1 MILGILENKHENKLL
16 NANFVFSVMKNRMD
30 NSSEFLIIKWSSS
43 KIYTL
48 INNFKNLQPNVI
60 VRSKINNADDIGEV
74 IFAGNFWT

>member
-74 IFAGNFWT
+74 IFAGNF

>member
-1 MILGILENKHENKLL
+1 
-16 NANFVFSVMKNRMD
+16 MD
-30 NSSEFLIIKWSSS
+30 NLSEFLIIKWSSS

-74 IFAGNFWT
+74 IFAGNF